1 MRSKGRASPLPI
13 IIQPAKRLPKLL
25 TPNSTLLTFIGNQP
39 DKLLFIYAFCRINH
53 CLGKYSVSSCWV
65 IKKNISKLMIP
76 TPQSPQHS
84 AKYSGKSPYFGR
96 LESELTC
103 SVRSLS
109 ISNTNNEVNYEYHQS
124 TEHALLREHC

>member
-1 MRSKGRASPLPI
+1 MTELNNDTIYVESSGSIIGHPI
-13 IIQPAKRLPKLL
+13 CIHSIAP
-25 TPNSTLLTFIGNQP
+25 
-39 DKLLFIYAFCRINH
+39 CRIVN
-53 CLGKYSVSSCWV
+53 KY
-65 IKKNISKLMIP
+65 ISKLMIP

-96 LESELTC
+96 FESELTC